1 MLRKIITGLVVV
13 AALPMTAA
21 LGQTTSGQTA
31 LSQSGVAA
39 QSSAVVIDVAKSAG
53 CGCCEGWIVRM
64 QDEGFEVRAQNVG
77 REELYNLK
85 ISRGLTEDLMA
96 CHTAT
101 IDEYTVEG
109 HVPVKEVRRMLSER
123 PDAAGIVVPGMPI
136 GAPGMDP
143 VGAPSM
149 GFDGTGTEAY
159 DVLLLQKDGS
169 TTVYASY
176 PAAG

>member
-1 MLRKIITGLVVV
+1 MLSKILAGLVVV
-13 AALPMTAA
+13 AALPMATA
-21 LGQTTSGQTA
+21 LGQTTLEPAASG
-31 LSQSGVAA
+31 
-39 QSSAVVIDVAKSAG
+39 QSSAVVVDVVKNAG

-64 QDEGFEVRAQNVG
+64 QDEGFDVRAKNIV

-85 ISRGLTEDLMA
+85 ISRGITEDLMA

-101 IDEYTVEG
+101 IGEYTVEG
-109 HVPVKEVRRMLSER
+109 HVPVADVRRLLAER
-123 PDAAGIVVPGMPI
+123 PDAVGIVVPGMPI

-149 GFDGTGTEAY
+149 GFDGSGTQAY

-169 TTVYASY
+169 TEIFASY
-176 PAAG
+176 AAKG